1 MQGMTP
7 IIAARVLG
15 HGLYL
20 TLIDAPNRLHN
31 SFTPPDVLVATAP
44 ASRRPQYIR
53 ATADDWQVGP
63 VSFNTLSL
71 SEHGPCSYTDV
82 QT

>member
-1 MQGMTP
+1 MTP

-20 TLIDAPNRLHN
+20 TLIDAPNRLHY

-44 ASRRPQYIR
+44 AGRTPQYIR
-53 ATADDWQVGP
+53 ATADD
-63 VSFNTLSL
+63 
-71 SEHGPCSYTDV
+71 
-82 QT
+82 